1 VMENLTL
8 PLLSEVNLYNFF
20 AGVKGIGRVLTKN
33 ILDAFSSE
41 GLIDALVND
50 PQKLTQVKNI
60 KQKKLNHI
68 IEHWESER
76 KTVFSKARQ

>member
-1 VMENLTL
+1 
-8 PLLSEVNLYNFF
+8 
-20 AGVKGIGRVLTKN
+20 
-33 ILDAFSSE
+33 
-41 GLIDALVND
+41 
-50 PQKLTQVKNI
+50 NI